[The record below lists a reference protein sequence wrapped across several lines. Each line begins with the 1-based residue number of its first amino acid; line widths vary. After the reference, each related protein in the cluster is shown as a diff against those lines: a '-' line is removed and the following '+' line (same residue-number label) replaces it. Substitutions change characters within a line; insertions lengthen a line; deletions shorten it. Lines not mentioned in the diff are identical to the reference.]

1 MNLRVYAAL
10 TMLLACGSGEPTPTT
25 PASSGSAS
33 GSSRHKAHVH
43 VTKCT
48 PVGFGFSC
56 EADLDGDPATLEAC
70 VGTED
75 HVGLTPRI
83 KPPLTLSVDVEAAT
97 DADRYCG
104 ILILPSGKHVR
115 IVAVE

>member
-1 MNLRVYAAL
+1 MRV
-10 TMLLACGSGEPTPTT
+10 T
-25 PASSGSAS
+25 
-33 GSSRHKAHVH
+33 R
-43 VTKCT
+43 CT

-75 HVGLTPRI
+75 HIGLTPRI
-83 KPPLTLSVDVEAAT
+83 TPPLTLSVDVEPAT

-115 IVAVE
+115 IVAAE